1 MLGQQQQQQRKTYL
15 TINHGKVVQGSGEQ
29 RKLFSYVEGTLRN
42 IYTKRSQFGKETVV
56 RWFIELEDGAELY
69 SLCLPYSSGVFK
81 SIILS
86 LAGYETLTASTLV
99 RIEPYEG
106 SNGYTKVV
114 VSLDGVKCDWIT
126 KQLPPRETVTIGGRT
141 VTDDT
146 KQMELIISFVD
157 KVKERIR
164 K

>member
-1 MLGQQQQQQRKTYL
+1 MLGQQQQQRKTYL

-42 IYTKRSQFGKETVV
+42 IYTKQSQFGKETVV

-69 SLCLPYSSGVFK
+69 CLCLPYSSGVFK

-86 LAGYETLTASTLV
+86 LAGSETLTASTLV
-99 RIEPYEG
+99 RIKPYEG

-126 KQLPPRETVTIGGRT
+126 KQLPPKQTVTIGGRT
-141 VTDDT
+141 ITDDT

>member
-1 MLGQQQQQQRKTYL
+1 MLGQQQQQRKTYL

-86 LAGYETLTASTLV
+86 LAGSETLTASTLV
-99 RIEPYEG
+99 RIKPYEG

>member
-1 MLGQQQQQQRKTYL
+1 MLGQQQQQRKTYL

-126 KQLPPRETVTIGGRT
+126 KQLPPKQTVTIGGRT